1 MRLIDVTY
9 RLGRIRRAA
18 GRATV
23 GPLVARTGVFAAA
36 TGALLTAYPLDLIG
50 PAALL
55 LGPVALL
62 AAAAPGSRMV
72 TFAALVAVA
81 GWLLTTSAAPA
92 GAPVP
97 VWRLLALAALLYVMH
112 SLAALAAGLPYHAV
126 TAPEVLAG
134 WLLRAVGVA
143 AGAAALGAVLLAA
156 VTAMDARPLLA
167 ASLTGLVVAVSVAAL
182 LTFLPRRGG

>member
-1 MRLIDVTY
+1 VRLIDVTY
-9 RLGRIRRAA
+9 RLGQVRRAA

-23 GPLVARTGVFAAA
+23 GPLVARSGVFAAA

-55 LGPVALL
+55 LMPVALL
-62 AAAAPGSRMV
+62 AAVAPGSRMV

-81 GWLLTTSAAPA
+81 GWLLTTSAA
-92 GAPVP
+92 GGPVP
-97 VWRLLALAALLYVMH
+97 VWRLLAVAGLLYVMH

-134 WLLRAVGVA
+134 WVLRAVGVA